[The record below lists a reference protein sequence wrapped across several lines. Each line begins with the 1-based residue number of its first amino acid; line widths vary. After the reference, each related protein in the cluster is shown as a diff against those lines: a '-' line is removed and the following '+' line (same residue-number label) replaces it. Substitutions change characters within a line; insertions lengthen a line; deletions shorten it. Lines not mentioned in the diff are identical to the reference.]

1 MRKIGRIL
9 GRSLALLALILLLA
23 IGCVAMLLNTESGS
37 RFLIARIAP
46 MVPGSL
52 YVDGVEGTLWR
63 DLDVRVLRYRSEQL
77 ELQAD
82 ELQLMISWP
91 GALAGNVDIERLA
104 AREIIYR
111 SLAEPEE
118 QPSPLAIDVPPL
130 PVGIHLAEA
139 RIDEFRFQSASA
151 EVRVGQIRLDD
162 FAMRDSRVRLGA
174 GSATVAGT
182 EIDVSDVAAE
192 LGGDV
197 PVSANVSW
205 RRPGDGYAGQA
216 RIAGSLQQLEIA
228 HELSEPYE
236 VSTSG
241 TVQLLG
247 RTTPFFDLE
256 TDWQEFEV
264 ASLKMRDGDVSARG
278 TPDDYTTRFTISL
291 EEPRI
296 PAVRVSGSGMG
307 STRGFS
313 QAEIELTSEVAEA
326 TASGSFAWRPALSA
340 DVSLAVESFDP
351 AVVDEQ
357 LSGSVSAAARVVM
370 SGLDYWHVTGT
381 RLYGTLNDAELE
393 GSGEITVAPA
403 RIACESCTF
412 SLGRNRF
419 SADGMVGDTAIAMDV
434 DVAAPTL
441 GTLWDEIG
449 GSLTA
454 KGRVEGTRSSPR
466 FTGTVGGDTLSF
478 GTWSADT
485 LAVDS
490 RDSDLERF
498 DLTLSATE
506 VRRGETLFGSLEGD
520 VQGDLTALQVD
531 AQWRYGDAVTVT
543 AEGSLAR
550 TDSGISGTLRRAEI
564 EEKFSGRWVLENP
577 LSFVSGANGI
587 VVDEHRWQLPE
598 GHVEVSR
605 ISTAGGQI
613 EVVASLADLP
623 LAAANAF
630 LPADLQLSGTADA
643 TFDVTRIDEQW
654 AGSVHW
660 EQDGTV
666 LHVRRRNEETLDLQ
680 IPEAVVDA
688 ELAGG
693 GAEVVSIIR
702 VDPGARFRLSAD
714 VATLRENP
722 QIDAR
727 LVIDGEEWAW
737 LSSVIPVID
746 NFAGDLSANIRAT
759 GPLQSPR
766 LAGEI
771 SWADGSIFVPVLNVP
786 FTNVNLV
793 ATGERG
799 GSISLSGGATAGDGE
814 LAVSGQFENI
824 LADNRRLELS
834 LSGQNAEIIDW
845 PEYHLWASPDL
856 EIRWSAAGLVV
867 NGDVHVPGA
876 DIAVRD
882 LPEGAVEVSPDVRIA
897 GVEEAPEE
905 ETAMPLRATL
915 QVTLGE
921 DVHVAAFG
929 LETDLEGS
937 LAVRKLPEQ
946 PVRAEG
952 RVELIDGVFAAYGQ
966 RLTIREGTLTF
977 TGPLD
982 NPIVDVTAIRTIEN
996 FEEIIVAGIEIG
1008 GRANNLTSSVFS
1020 EPAMSEADALSYL
1033 MIGRPLAQATE
1044 SEGGDLST
1052 AAVGLGLRQASRLTQ
1067 EAGESVGL
1075 DQLSI
1080 IGDGGDATA
1089 LVAGKQIN
1097 SRLYA
1102 RYAYGV
1108 FSRVGKI
1115 LLRYKLSDRL
1125 SLEAGAGEAQSLDIV
1140 YSVEQE

>member
-9 GRSLALLALILLLA
+9 GRSLALLALILLLM
-23 IGCVAMLLNTESGS
+23 IGLVAMLLNTESGS
-37 RFLIARIAP
+37 RFVIARVAP

-52 YVDGVEGTLWR
+52 YLDGVEGTLWR
-63 DLDVRVLRYRSEQL
+63 DLKVRVLRYRSEQL
-77 ELQAD
+77 ELHAD

-91 GALAGNVDIERLA
+91 GALAGNVDIDRLA
-104 AREIIYR
+104 AREVVYR
-111 SLAEPEE
+111 SLAEREE
-118 QPSPLAIDVPPL
+118 EPAPLEIDVPPL

-139 RIDEFRFQSASA
+139 RIDEFRFESESAD
-151 EVRVGQIRLDD
+151 VRVGQIRLVDL
-162 FAMRDSRVRLGA
+162 AMRGSHVSLDAGA
-174 GSATVAGT
+174 ATVADT
-182 EIDVSDVAAE
+182 EIEVSDVTAD
-192 LGGDV
+192 LSGDV
-197 PVSANVSW
+197 PVSGVVAW
-205 RRPGDGYAGQA
+205 RRPGDGYAGEA
-216 RIAGSLQQLEIA
+216 RVAGSLQQLEIT
-228 HELSEPYE
+228 HQLSEPYE
-236 VSTSG
+236 VSASG

-247 RTTPFFDLE
+247 RTSPFFDLE
-256 TDWQEFEV
+256 LDWQEFEV
-264 ASLKMRDGDVSARG
+264 ASVKLQEGEVSVRG
-278 TPDDYTTRFTISL
+278 TPDNYTTRFSVSV
-291 EEPRI
+291 EEPRV
-296 PAVRVSGSGMG
+296 PAVRVSGTGTG
-307 STRGFS
+307 STRDFTE
-313 QAEIELTSEVAEA
+313 AVIEMTSAVGEA
-326 TASGSFAWRPALSA
+326 TASGSFAWQPALSA

-357 LSGSVSAAARVVM
+357 LSGSVSATARVVM
-370 SGLDYWHVTGT
+370 SGLQYWHITGA
-381 RLYGTLNDAELE
+381 RLGGTLNDAELE
-393 GSGEITVAPA
+393 GSGDVTVAPA
-403 RIACESCTF
+403 RIACESCTI

-419 SADGMVGDTAIAMDV
+419 SADGMVGDSAIAMDV
-434 DVAAPTL
+434 DVAAPSL
-441 GTLWDEIG
+441 GTLWDDIG
-449 GSLTA
+449 GNLTA
-454 KGRVEGTRSSPR
+454 RGRVEGTVSSPR
-466 FTGTVGGDTLSF
+466 FTGTVSGGDLSF
-478 GTWSADT
+478 GPWSVEM

-498 DLTLSATE
+498 DLTLAASD
-506 VRRGETLFGSLEGD
+506 VRRGETLFGSVEGD
-520 VQGDLTALQVD
+520 VQGDLNDLQAEVE
-531 AQWRYGDAVTVT
+531 WRYGDAVTVT
-543 AEGSLAR
+543 AAGSVAR
-550 TDSGISGTLRRAEI
+550 TDSGFSGTLREAEI
-564 EEKFSGRWVLENP
+564 EEKFSGRWVLETP
-577 LSFVSGANGI
+577 LSFASGEDGI
-587 VVDEHRWQLPE
+587 VVDEHRWQLPD

-605 ISTAGGQI
+605 ISTAGGQV
-613 EVVASLADLP
+613 EVVASLVDLP

-630 LPADLQLSGTADA
+630 LPPELQLSGTADA
-643 TFDVTRIDEQW
+643 TFDVTRTDGQW
-654 AGSVHW
+654 TGTVHW

-666 LHVRRRNEETLDLQ
+666 LQVRRRNEQALDLQ
-680 IPEAVVDA
+680 IPEVVVDA

-693 GAEVVSIIR
+693 GAELVSLIR

-714 VATLRENP
+714 VATLSENP

-727 LVIDGEEWAW
+727 LEIDGEEWAW

-746 NFAGDLSANIRAT
+746 NFAGDLSANLRAT
-759 GPLQSPR
+759 GPLRAPR

-771 SWADGSIFVPVLNVP
+771 SWVDGGIVVPALNVP

-799 GSISLSGGATAGDGE
+799 GAVSLSGTATAGEGE
-814 LAVSGQFENI
+814 LAVTGRIENL
-824 LADNRRLELS
+824 LAENRRLELS
-834 LSGQNAEIIDW
+834 LSGQNAEIINW

-856 EIRWSAAGLVV
+856 EIRASANGWVV
-867 NGDVHVPGA
+867 DGDVTVPRA

-882 LPEGAVEVSPDVRIA
+882 LPEDAVEVSPDVRIA
-897 GVEEAPEE
+897 GVEDAPKE

-915 QVTLGE
+915 QVTIGE
-921 DVHVAAFG
+921 EVHVEAFG

-937 LAVRKLPEQ
+937 LLLRKLPEQ

-996 FEEIIVAGIEIG
+996 FEETIVAGIEIG
-1008 GRANNLTSSVFS
+1008 GRANNLTSFVFA
-1020 EPAMSEADALSYL
+1020 EPSMSEADALSYL
-1033 MIGRPLAQATE
+1033 MIGRPLSQATDA
-1044 SEGGDLST
+1044 EGGDLSA

-1067 EAGESVGL
+1067 EAGASVGL
-1075 DQLSI
+1075 DQLSF

-1102 RYAYGV
+1102 RYAYGI
-1108 FSRVGKI
+1108 FSRMGKI